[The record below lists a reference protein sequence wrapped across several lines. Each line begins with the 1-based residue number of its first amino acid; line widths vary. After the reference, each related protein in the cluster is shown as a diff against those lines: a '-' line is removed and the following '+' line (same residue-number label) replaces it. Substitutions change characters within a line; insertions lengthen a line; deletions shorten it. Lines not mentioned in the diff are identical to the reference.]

1 MSILWMGEVDTWNVV
16 TLADNKIAEGQK
28 MGRFLAMPAD
38 SDLPPLWYKDGN
50 TGVVEISG
58 SLVDGSAGWMRLF
71 GVTGYADITNAALQ
85 AAQDPDVKNL
95 MFKVGSGGGMVHGLA
110 EFSAD
115 IHKISQMKPSL
126 TYTSNTMASAAYWS
140 GSSVAGPIVMAPTAE
155 VGSLGVLKVSRN
167 ISKQLEMDGVAVTIH
182 RAGEMK
188 ARDNPFEELTPEAK
202 AHLDSQLADLH
213 GMFKSAVKK
222 NRPGMSADMLKEAT
236 DGRTFLGQRAVTAG
250 LADSLGSYD
259 MALKLLDKSSRK
271 KDTSSNFKGASMN
284 MTPAQMAK
292 YQAALAGG
300 ATIEA
305 ALQAA
310 GVVATAEQIAEMT
323 TAAAEFKAEQTRLT
337 DEAAA
342 AAALAATAA
351 AAAKPGAPDTSA
363 LDLLKSQLATSQAA
377 ERAASN
383 ELAALKATTQTSAT
397 NHTGLLAIARK
408 ALAHML
414 IPMGGSSASA
424 DAMDATAVIAEHAR
438 VEPLYQAKFPAGR
451 VSKDD
456 SADDKDTKAEVP
468 AEFAQRLAMQNQRK
482 ES

>member
-1 MSILWMGEVDTWNVV
+1 
-16 TLADNKIAEGQK
+16 
-28 MGRFLAMPAD
+28 
-38 SDLPPLWYKDGN
+38 
-50 TGVVEISG
+50 
-58 SLVDGSAGWMRLF
+58 
-71 GVTGYADITNAALQ
+71 
-85 AAQDPDVKNL
+85 
-95 MFKVGSGGGMVHGLA
+95 
-110 EFSAD
+110 
-115 IHKISQMKPSL
+115 
-126 TYTSNTMASAAYWS
+126 
-140 GSSVAGPIVMAPTAE
+140 
-155 VGSLGVLKVSRN
+155 
-167 ISKQLEMDGVAVTIH
+167 
-182 RAGEMK
+182 
-188 ARDNPFEELTPEAK
+188 
-202 AHLDSQLADLH
+202 
-213 GMFKSAVKK
+213 
-222 NRPGMSADMLKEAT
+222 
-236 DGRTFLGQRAVTAG
+236 
-250 LADSLGSYD
+250 
-259 MALKLLDKSSRK
+259 
-271 KDTSSNFKGASMN
+271 MN